1 MAKAV
6 RAAAVVA
13 QVAAVLEAAQAVVVV
28 VEVLVGQAVGLLE
41 ADLPMAGADHPA
53 GAVPP
58 LVAEEVL
65 GHEDTCSR
73 NLLQQT
79 FGFSAGF
86 RAHADDLGN
95 PAHVR
100 HSHGGGGIHH
110 LQR

>member
-13 QVAAVLEAAQAVVVV
+13 QVAAVLEAAQAVV
-28 VEVLVGQAVGLLE
+28 EVLVAQAVGLQE
-41 ADLPMAGADHPA
+41 ADHPVAGADHPA
-53 GAVPP
+53 VAVPP
-58 LVAEEVL
+58 LAAAEVL

-86 RAHADDLGN
+86 RAHADDLGH

-100 HSHGGGGIHH
+100 HGHGGGGIHH